1 MNARL
6 AAASRLLAALAVI
19 GGAWPAA
26 ARAGESPAQAILAA
40 AEQATR
46 AHFALPGN
54 RLVLQAMPLDPR
66 RQPAPCALPLT
77 ASLPDTLRALP
88 SVSVPV
94 RCPQPSGGW
103 TVRVLVKLQVFR
115 NVLVT
120 RRPLLRGDGLQAADV
135 QVESRDIA
143 KLGYGY
149 IGNIDQVA
157 GRTLSQNLPAGSVL
171 APAALG
177 GRDLV
182 RAGDHVSVL
191 ARLGAIEVRADGVA
205 LGSGDDGARLRVRN
219 DSSGRVIDAMVS
231 GPGTVLALP

>member
-6 AAASRLLAALAVI
+6 AIAGSLALLASLGA
-19 GGAWPAA
+19 AWPVH
-26 ARAGESPAQAILAA
+26 ARADESPAQAILSA

-46 AHFALPGN
+46 AHFTLPGS

-66 RQPAPCALPLT
+66 QQPASCTLPLQ
-77 ASLPDTLRALP
+77 AHLPDSLRPLP

-94 RCPQPSGGW
+94 RCPQQPGGW

-115 NVLVT
+115 NVLIA
-120 RRPLLRGDGLQAADV
+120 RRPLLRGDGLRASDV

-143 KLGYGY
+143 RLGYGY
-149 IGNIDQVA
+149 VGNLDQVA

-171 APAALG
+171 TPAALG
-177 GRDLV
+177 GRNLV
-182 RAGDHVSVL
+182 RAGDHVSVV
-191 ARLGAIEVRADGVA
+191 AMLGSIEVRAQGVA

-219 DSSGRVIDAMVS
+219 DSSGRVIDAMVN

>member
-1 MNARL
+1 MSARL
-6 AAASRLLAALAVI
+6 ATAGLLAALAVF
-19 GGAWPAA
+19 GGTWPAV

-54 RLVLQAMPLDPR
+54 RLVLQALPLEPR
-66 RQPAPCALPLT
+66 RQPAACSLPLK

-94 RCPQPSGGW
+94 HCPQPTGGW

-115 NVLVT
+115 DVLVA
-120 RRPLLRGDGLQAADV
+120 RHPLLRGDGLRAADV
-135 QVESRDIA
+135 QVEPRDIA
-143 KLGYGY
+143 RLGYGY
-149 IGNIDQVA
+149 IGNLEQVA

-171 APAALG
+171 SPAALG
-177 GRDLV
+177 GRSLV
-182 RAGDHVSVL
+182 RAGDHVAVV
-191 ARLGAIEVRADGVA
+191 AKLGAIEVRADGVA

-231 GPGTVLALP
+231 GPGTVQALP